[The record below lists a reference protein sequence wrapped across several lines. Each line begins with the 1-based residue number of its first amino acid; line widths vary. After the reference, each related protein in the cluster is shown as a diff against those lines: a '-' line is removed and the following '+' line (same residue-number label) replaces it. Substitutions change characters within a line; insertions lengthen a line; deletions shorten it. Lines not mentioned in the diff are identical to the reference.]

1 MLRNFVHLHNQGAKV
16 MVTQGFENKNRQ
28 TKNSRKVATVGALAL
43 LLASSA
49 PSFAHTLCEARMP
62 WMNQADNMT
71 LQSEDV
77 QKLANY
83 DLALVIDKSASMTY
97 RLNQRNVAEK
107 PNNVEGFP
115 SVVNPA
121 DTISRWDW
129 CKNQAANLANQ
140 IKKVLPNGINLSLF
154 SNRYN
159 AYNNVD
165 AMRIEYIFSETE
177 PTGGTHI
184 SQVLSHHFDEY
195 FASRDAGKTTKPLL
209 LAVITDGCPE
219 DGEQTRLAI
228 INATKKMQR
237 ADEIKVAILQ
247 VGNDRRAPR
256 LLGELDND
264 LVAQHAKYDI
274 VEIHSFTEMKENG
287 LARTLASVVAND
299 TLATI
304 SSNHL

>member
-1 MLRNFVHLHNQGAKV
+1 MVSQEPVKSEKHTNLRKAATIGA
-16 MVTQGFENKNRQ
+16 M
-28 TKNSRKVATVGALAL
+28 AL
-43 LLASSA
+43 LLSTGA
-49 PSFAHTLCEARMP
+49 PSFAHTLCEVKLP
-62 WMNQADNMT
+62 WMSQADKMS

-77 QKLANY
+77 QKIGNY
-83 DLALVIDKSASMTY
+83 ELALVIDKSASMTY
-97 RLNQRNVAEK
+97 RLNQRNVAVK
-107 PNNVEGFP
+107 PDNVEGFP
-115 SVVNPA
+115 AVVNPA
-121 DTISRWDW
+121 DTITRWDW

-154 SNRYN
+154 SNKYN

-165 AMRIEYIFSETE
+165 AMRIEYLFNETE
-177 PTGGTHI
+177 PTGGTHV
-184 SQVLSHHFDEY
+184 SQVLTHHLNEY

-209 LAVITDGCPE
+209 LAIITDGCPE

-237 ADEIKVAILQ
+237 PDEIKIAILQ

-264 LVAQHAKYDI
+264 LVAQNAKYDI
-274 VEIHSFTEMKENG
+274 VEVHPFSQLKENG
-287 LARTLASVVAND
+287 LAKTLASVVSND
-299 TLATI
+299 TIATI